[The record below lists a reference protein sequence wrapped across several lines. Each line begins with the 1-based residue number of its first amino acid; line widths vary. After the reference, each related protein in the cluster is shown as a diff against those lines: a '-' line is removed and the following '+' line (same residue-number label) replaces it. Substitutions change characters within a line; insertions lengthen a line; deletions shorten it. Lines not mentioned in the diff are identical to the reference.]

1 RVFKVTLLEGSLAF
15 DQTMDTLT
23 FGTQTIAS
31 KEQFV
36 PSEKKLSLSINDT
49 RFNVDKWRL
58 LAKVDQPLQTKDGL
72 ISASGLVYRSYET
85 DEVVDTKLNE
95 LNTPMYEPSKLNNG
109 LIQVDFTKEKNKEVV
124 LNVLPGSV
132 QSDKEYSTQIVWTLE
147 NGP

>member
-1 RVFKVTLLEGSLAF
+1 
-15 DQTMDTLT
+15 M
-23 FGTQTIAS
+23 
-31 KEQFV
+31 
-36 PSEKKLSLSINDT
+36 
-49 RFNVDKWRL
+49 
-58 LAKVDQPLQTKDGL
+58 DQPLQTKDGL